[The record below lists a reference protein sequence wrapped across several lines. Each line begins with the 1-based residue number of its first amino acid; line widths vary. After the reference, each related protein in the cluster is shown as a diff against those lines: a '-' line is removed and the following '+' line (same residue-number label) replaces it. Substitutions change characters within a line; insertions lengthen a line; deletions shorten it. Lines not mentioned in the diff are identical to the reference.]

1 MIAACAKFPGE
12 SLIVASSG
20 TATTLECVRGEP
32 GAAAVFLGGV
42 IAPGVD
48 LMQESLARGTARLP
62 DVRYVID
69 GQVTAHPDNTDD
81 AIVTGV
87 FHAQAGLIERVAR
100 EFAAELVADG
110 RPPPRLLLA
119 GGRARTLFATLE
131 KRLLDRAAGTALAG
145 ITIEENL
152 VLRGVALRAHAE
164 SVAPA
169 DGHRR

>member
-1 MIAACAKFPGE
+1 
-12 SLIVASSG
+12 
-20 TATTLECVRGEP
+20 
-32 GAAAVFLGGV
+32 
-42 IAPGVD
+42 
-48 LMQESLARGTARLP
+48 
-62 DVRYVID
+62 
-69 GQVTAHPDNTDD
+69 
-81 AIVTGV
+81 
-87 FHAQAGLIERVAR
+87 VAR